1 MELKNAVCIVT
12 GSASGIGAASAV
24 LLAAKGARV
33 VVNYSKSEDAARAT
47 QKACAAAGADT
58 LLIKADVAQD
68 ADCRRLAQAAIDKW
82 GRIDALVNNA
92 GATKFADHGDL
103 EALSAED
110 FQRIYSVN
118 VVGSYQMVRAC
129 APAMKQGGRGAVVNV
144 SSIAGKNGMGSSIAY
159 AASKGALNTLTM
171 SLARVLGPEIR
182 VNAVCPGMVDTKW
195 LREGYGARYAAI
207 EARYRQGTP
216 LGRPGT
222 PEEVAAVIVWL
233 IEGADLI
240 TGDTIMVD
248 SGMHL
253 GLIPTN
259 RTAHAKS

>member
-12 GSASGIGAASAV
+12 GSASGIGAASAI
-24 LLAAKGARV
+24 LLARRGARV

-47 QKACAAAGADT
+47 QKACAAAGAEV
-58 LLIKADVAQD
+58 LLVRADVAQD
-68 ADCRRLAQAAIDKW
+68 ADCRRLAQATLDKW

-92 GATKFADHGDL
+92 GTTKFANHADL

-110 FQRIYSVN
+110 FLRIYSVN
-118 VVGSYQMVRAC
+118 VVGAYQMVRAC
-129 APAMKQGGRGAVVNV
+129 AAAMKQGGRGAVVNV
-144 SSIAGKNGMGSSIAY
+144 SSIAGKNGMGSSMAY
-159 AASKGALNTLTM
+159 AASKGALNTMTM

-182 VNAVCPGMVDTKW
+182 VNAVCPGMVDTQW
-195 LREGYGARYAAI
+195 LREGYGSRYAAI

-233 IEGADLI
+233 IEGADLV
-240 TGDTIMVD
+240 TGETIMVD
-248 SGMHL
+248 SGMHM
-253 GLIPTN
+253 GLIPP
-259 RTAHAKS
+259 KL

>member
-12 GSASGIGAASAV
+12 GSASGIGAASAI
-24 LLAAKGARV
+24 LLAGKGARV
-33 VVNYSKSEDAARAT
+33 VVNYSKSEGAARAT
-47 QKACAAAGADT
+47 VAACEAAGGEV
-58 LLIKADVAQD
+58 LLVHADVAQD
-68 ADCRRLAQAAIDKW
+68 ADCRRLAQAAMDKW

-92 GATKFADHGDL
+92 GATKFADHSDL

-195 LREGYGARYAAI
+195 LREGYGARYAEI
-207 EARYRQGTP
+207 EARYRQGAP

-253 GLIPTN
+253 GLIP
-259 RTAHAKS
+259 RKV

>member
-24 LLAAKGARV
+24 MLAGKGARV

-47 QKACAAAGADT
+47 QKACTDAGGEA
-58 LLIKADVAQD
+58 LLVQADVAED
-68 ADCRRLAQAAIDKW
+68 AACRRLAQAALERW

-92 GATKFADHGDL
+92 GATKFANHADL
-103 EALSAED
+103 DALAAED
-110 FQRIYSVN
+110 FQRIYAVN
-118 VVGSYQMVRAC
+118 VIGTYQMVRAC
-129 APAMKQGGRGAVVNV
+129 APALKKSGRGAVVNV

-195 LREGYGARYAAI
+195 LREGYGPRYAAI

-248 SGMHL
+248 SGMHM
-253 GLIPTN
+253 GLIPP
-259 RTAHAKS
+259 KL

>member
-1 MELKNAVCIVT
+1 MKLKNAVCIVT
-12 GSASGIGAASAV
+12 GSASGIGAASAIM
-24 LLAAKGARV
+24 LAGRAARV

-47 QKACAAAGADT
+47 LKACEAAGGEA
-58 LLIKADVAQD
+58 LLVKADVAQD
-68 ADCRRLAQAAIDKW
+68 ADCRRLAQSALDRW

-103 EALSAED
+103 DALSAED

-118 VVGSYQMVRAC
+118 VVGAYQMVRAC
-129 APAMKQGGRGAVVNV
+129 APAMKKSGRGAVVNV
-144 SSIAGKNGMGSSIAY
+144 SSIASKNGMGSSIAY
-159 AASKGALNTLTM
+159 AASKGALNTLTL

-195 LREGYGARYAAI
+195 LREGYGARYAAM

-216 LGRPGT
+216 LGRPGK

-248 SGMHL
+248 SGIHM
-253 GLIPTN
+253 GLIPP
-259 RTAHAKS
+259 KV

>member
-1 MELKNAVCIVT
+1 MELNNAVCIVT

-24 LLAAKGARV
+24 MLAGRGARV
-33 VVNYSKSEDAARAT
+33 VVNYSKSEEAARAT
-47 QKACAAAGADT
+47 LAACEAAGGEA
-58 LLIKADVAQD
+58 LLVRADVAQD
-68 ADCRRLAQAAIDKW
+68 ADCRRLAQAALDKW

-92 GATKFADHGDL
+92 GATKFANHADL

-110 FQRIYSVN
+110 FLHIYSVN
-118 VVGSYQMVRAC
+118 VVGSYQMTRAC
-129 APAMKQGGRGAVVNV
+129 AAAMKKGGRGAVVNV
-144 SSIAGKNGMGSSIAY
+144 SSIAGKNGMGSSMAY
-159 AASKGALNTLTM
+159 AASKGALNTMTM

-195 LREGYGARYAAI
+195 LREGYGPRYAAI
-207 EARYRQGTP
+207 EARYRSGTP

-233 IEGADLI
+233 IEGAELI

-248 SGMHL
+248 SGMHM
-253 GLIPTN
+253 GLIPP
-259 RTAHAKS
+259 KL

>member
-24 LLAAKGARV
+24 LLAGKGARV
-33 VVNYSKSEDAARAT
+33 VINYSKSEDAARAT
-47 QKACAAAGADT
+47 RKACESAGAET

-68 ADCRRLAQAAIDKW
+68 SDCRRVAQAAIDKW

-92 GATKFADHGDL
+92 GATKFADHSDL

-216 LGRPGT
+216 LGRAGT

-233 IEGADLI
+233 IEGADLL

-253 GLIPTN
+253 GLIP
-259 RTAHAKS
+259 RKA

>member
-1 MELKNAVCIVT
+1 MELKDAVCIVT
-12 GSASGIGAASAV
+12 GSASGIGAASAIM
-24 LLAAKGARV
+24 LAGRGARV
-33 VVNYSKSEDAARAT
+33 VVNYSKSEE
-47 QKACAAAGADT
+47 AAGAT
-58 LLIKADVAQD
+58 LKACESAGAGALLVKADVAQD
-68 ADCRRLAQAAIDKW
+68 ADCRRLAQAVLDKW

-92 GATKFADHGDL
+92 GVTKFANHADL
-103 EALSAED
+103 EALCAED

-118 VVGSYQMVRAC
+118 VVGAYQMVRAC
-129 APAMKQGGRGAVVNV
+129 APAMKRGGRGAVVNV
-144 SSIAGKNGMGSSIAY
+144 SSIAGKNGMGSSMAY

-182 VNAVCPGMVDTKW
+182 VNAVCPGMVDSKW
-195 LREGYGARYAAI
+195 LREGYGPRYAAI
-207 EARYRQGTP
+207 EARYRNGTP

-248 SGMHL
+248 SGMHM
-253 GLIPTN
+253 GLIPP
-259 RTAHAKS
+259 KL

>member
-24 LLAAKGARV
+24 MLAGKGARV
-33 VVNYSKSEDAARAT
+33 VVNYSKSEEAARAT
-47 QKACAAAGADT
+47 LKACTDAGAEA
-58 LLIKADVAQD
+58 LLVQADVAQD
-68 ADCRRLAQAAIDKW
+68 ADCRRLAQVALDQW

-92 GATKFADHGDL
+92 GTTKFANHADL

-110 FQRIYSVN
+110 FQRIYAVN
-118 VVGSYQMVRAC
+118 VVGAYQMVRAC

-171 SLARVLGPEIR
+171 SLARVLGPQIR

-195 LREGYGARYAAI
+195 LREGYGPRYAAI

-248 SGMHL
+248 SGMHM
-253 GLIPTN
+253 GLIPP
-259 RTAHAKS
+259 KL

>member
-24 LLAAKGARV
+24 LLAGTGARV

-47 QKACAAAGADT
+47 QRACEAAGAET

-68 ADCRRLAQAAIDKW
+68 ADCRRLAASAMDKW

-92 GATKFADHGDL
+92 GATKFADHSDL

-233 IEGADLI
+233 IEGADLL